1 MRYWNMRKIYLAFLA
16 GIVLVLPYGH
26 VSALALSDIQLH
38 SSLNQILDA
47 RVLLL
52 AVDRDELG
60 SLQIDI
66 NENTEIAAVQGN
78 VKLKPAIKENENGY
92 YIEITSE
99 DVIKEPVLRFSLELN
114 WSKGHLIREYSLLI
128 DPR

>member
-1 MRYWNMRKIYLAFLA
+1 MRKIYLAFLA

-99 DVIKEPVLRFSLELN
+99 GVIKEPVLRFSLELN

>member
-1 MRYWNMRKIYLAFLA
+1 MRKIYLAFLA

-60 SLQIDI
+60 SLQINI

>member
-1 MRYWNMRKIYLAFLA
+1 MRKIYLAFLA